1 MANSFFEITGGTA
14 PGSAGTAMV
23 GLDLNG
29 DGTDDTVVAT
39 SDVTVI
45 YGDLDGFDQAV
56 DVSNLTAAAGFTLSG
71 SALGDEFGY
80 VLAKA
85 TDLQGTGTG
94 DALLIGARLGD
105 STTEGTV
112 SVVLNGETTIGF
124 TVTGLPYAA
133 NGMSLAG
140 LGDLNG
146 DGFGDFAIGAPDANF
161 GSGAVYV
168 IYGSET
174 PPTTLDVDNLD
185 GSNGFVING
194 FDQNGFG
201 GTSIAGGFDFD
212 GDGANDLLIG
222 APGTDINFGG
232 GTNAG
237 ATYIV
242 YGTLTPDATP
252 SASESIVATDYRTT
266 VFTGLNA
273 QDMLGTVVSA
283 GDVNGDAFD
292 DVIITAPE
300 ADNNSSAAYV
310 ILGGATPETSLA
322 ALTGSASGGFK
333 ITGVD
338 IADVTMLGDVSGDGV
353 GDIGIVASN
362 GDVYIVYGQQG
373 GFADSTFDLTDLT
386 DPNNQPNNL
395 GMVFTG
401 LFGDAVPTSVT
412 LTGLGDVNGDPSGA
426 IGDIGIYATFA
437 GGTQP
442 AQSFTILGGT
452 ANFAA
457 LDADDGSTDS
467 TIDFAAID
475 GPVDFVETAP
485 TVVFFGDAAVT
496 IDEDTASVSQ
506 SIGITD
512 SAATGPVQFVR
523 DDPIQGIYG
532 IFVLNDAGS
541 LWTYTVDAD
550 QVAVLNALGV
560 GESFQDTATF
570 VANNPA
576 QTRREITI
584 TIDGVDDV
592 GTVEVLLDG
601 PATEDSGR
609 ITGTVT
615 LNDPDTS
622 DNPTLANATGA
633 GSYGNIV
640 VDENGRFTYTVTDAS
655 LQSLGDVETREETI
669 TLTGDDGLSYDF
681 VLEITGATE
690 GIPLNFDD
698 NENTIYTSFG
708 NDIINAFGGN
718 DFINAGAGNDTVDAG
733 NGDDT
738 VFDVLGDDNVDG
750 GIGNDDIRLLTGDNI
765 VEGRDG
771 NDFIVTG
778 FGFDTINGGDGDDVI
793 AADAGGVFL
802 FGNNQITGGAGSDHM
817 MGGAGRDTFVF
828 NQLEAVDGDVD
839 TIGAFDIDEVTRSN
853 GDLDVISNG
862 ASFQFGVDQIVLL
875 GFTTVNAN
883 NVMDFVTPQG
893 GLSRF
898 EAEGTVIDFIN
909 VQIAPEDSTAG
920 LQASDFL
927 FALA

>member
-14 PGSAGTAMV
+14 PGTAGTAMV

-45 YGDLDGFDQAV
+45 YGDLDGFDPEV
-56 DVSNLTAAAGFTLSG
+56 DISNLPAAAGFTLEG

-85 TDLQGTGTG
+85 TDLQGAGTG
-94 DALLIGARLGD
+94 DALLIGARKA
-105 STTEGTV
+105 GTV
-112 SVVLNGETTIGF
+112 SVVLNGETAVGF
-124 TVTGLPYAA
+124 TVTGLTSAA
-133 NGMSLAG
+133 DGMSLTA
-140 LGDLNG
+140 LGDFNG
-146 DGFGDFAIGAPDANF
+146 DGFGDFAIGDPSANS
-161 GSGAVYV
+161 GRGAVYV
-168 IYGSET
+168 IFGSET
-174 PPTTLDVDNLD
+174 PPATLDVDDLV
-185 GSNGFVING
+185 GTNGFVING
-194 FDQNGFG
+194 FEENDLA
-201 GTSIAGGFDFD
+201 GTSIAGGFDLNSD
-212 GDGANDLLIG
+212 GINDLLIG
-222 APGTDINFGG
+222 APGTDVGDTG

-237 ATYIV
+237 AAYIV
-242 YGTLTPDATP
+242 YGDSSTPPATEDIN
-252 SASESIVATDYRTT
+252 AGQYTKLA
-266 VFTGLNA
+266 FTGY
-273 QDMLGTVVSA
+273 QFDEFGTVVST
-283 GDVNGDAFD
+283 GDVNGDSYGD
-292 DVIITAPE
+292 IIVLAPE
-300 ADNNSSAAYV
+300 ADTSSSAAYV
-310 ILGGATPETSLA
+310 ILGANDPQTDLA
-322 ALTGSASGGFK
+322 ALSGSASGGFK

-373 GFADSTFDLTDLT
+373 GFTGGTFDLNTMT
-386 DPNNQPNNL
+386 DPSNQPNNL
-395 GMVFTG
+395 GMVFKG
-401 LFGDAVPTSVT
+401 LFGDTVPTSVT

-457 LDADDGSTDS
+457 LDAADNSDGTTDS

-485 TVVFFGDAAVT
+485 TVVFIGDAAVT
-496 IDEDTASVSQ
+496 IDEDTANVSGT
-506 SIGITD
+506 IGITD
-512 SAATGPVQFVR
+512 SATDDPVQFVR
-523 DDPIQGIYG
+523 NDPIQGIYG
-532 IFVLNDAGS
+532 MFVLNDAGN

-550 QVAVLNALGV
+550 QVAILNALDAD
-560 GESFQDTATF
+560 ESVEDFAIF

-576 QTRREITI
+576 QTQRKITI
-584 TIDGVDDV
+584 TIDGVDDIA
-592 GTVEVLLDG
+592 TVEVLLDG
-601 PATEDSGR
+601 PATEDNGR

-615 LNDPDTS
+615 LDDPDTS
-622 DNPTLANATGA
+622 DNPTLAGTSGTGT
-633 GSYGNIV
+633 YGNIV
-640 VDENGRFTYTVTDAS
+640 VDENGRFAYTVTDAS
-655 LQSLGDVETREETI
+655 LQSLGDNETREETI

-681 VLEITGATE
+681 VLEITGAAEET
-690 GIPLNFDD
+690 PLNFFGDTND
-698 NENTIYTSFG
+698 TIYTSFG

-738 VFDVLGDDNVDG
+738 VFDVLGDDSVDG

-765 VEGRDG
+765 VEGGDG

-778 FGFDTINGGDGDDVI
+778 FGFDTINGGAGNDVI

-802 FGNNQITGGAGSDHM
+802 FGNNQITGGAGSDYM

-828 NQLEAVDGDVD
+828 NQIEAADGDID
-839 TIGAFDIDEVTRSN
+839 TIGAFSLDGVTRTD
-853 GDLDVISNG
+853 GDLDVIQTG

-875 GFTTVNAN
+875 GFATVNAN
-883 NVMDFVTPQG
+883 NVMEFVTTQDG
-893 GLSRF
+893 TSRF
-898 EAEGTVIDFIN
+898 EAEGTVIDFLNI
-909 VQIAPEDSTAG
+909 QITPEDSTAG